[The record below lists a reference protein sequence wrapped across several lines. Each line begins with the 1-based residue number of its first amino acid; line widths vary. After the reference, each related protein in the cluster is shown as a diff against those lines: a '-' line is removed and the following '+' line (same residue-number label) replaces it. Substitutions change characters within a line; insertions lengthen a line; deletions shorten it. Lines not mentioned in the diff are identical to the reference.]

1 MADDNLSFSDDE
13 PLSLKPEPSA
23 PTPPPAGADEEE
35 PLSLV
40 DSDSD
45 GSGASLKAFGAG
57 LGSARR
63 QQQYVRS
70 LNLDGAGATR
80 CRIFHSKIAE
90 SSLEYMQDQ
99 INGWLDS
106 EEIEAKHVGHVMGTM
121 EGKVAIPSVIVM
133 VWY

>member
-1 MADDNLSFSDDE
+1 MADDDLSFSEDE
-13 PLSLKPEPSA
+13 PLSLKPEPSKPSLPA
-23 PTPPPAGADEEE
+23 AGADEEE

-45 GSGASLKAFGAG
+45 ESGASLKAFGAG
-57 LGSARR
+57 LGVAQK
-63 QQQYVRS
+63 QQEYVRS
-70 LNLDGAGATR
+70 LNVTGQGATR
-80 CRIFHSKIAE
+80 CKVFHSKVAE

-106 EEIEAKHVGHVMGTM
+106 EEIEVKHVGHVMGTM
-121 EGKVAIPSVIVM
+121 EGKIAIPSVIVM

>member
-1 MADDNLSFSDDE
+1 MADDDLTFSDDE
-13 PLSLKPEPSA
+13 PLSLKPEPPKPSPQA
-23 PTPPPAGADEEE
+23 AGDDEE

-40 DSDSD
+40 DADAD

-57 LGSARR
+57 LGSGHKQ

-70 LNLDGAGATR
+70 LNVTGQGATR
-80 CRIFHSKIAE
+80 CRVFHSKVAE

-106 EEIEAKHVGHVMGTM
+106 DEIEVKHVGHVMGTM